1 MTLPSGVVST
11 EENEIYH
18 R

>member
-1 MTLPSGVVST
+1 MTLPSRVVST